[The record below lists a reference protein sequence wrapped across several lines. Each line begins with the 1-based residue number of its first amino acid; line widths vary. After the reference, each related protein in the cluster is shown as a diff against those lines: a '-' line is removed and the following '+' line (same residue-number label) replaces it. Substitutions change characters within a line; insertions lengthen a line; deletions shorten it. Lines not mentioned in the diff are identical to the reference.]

1 MNHLLRSYAPISDQ
15 GWSEIDKEV
24 KDRLLPGLAA
34 RRLIDFSGPE
44 GWEKSAVDLGRV
56 STVEAPGQ
64 GLRASQR
71 MVLPLVEL
79 RADFV
84 VARSELRDLD
94 RGAVDTDFISVDSAA
109 RRIAEAENAAVFH
122 GWKAAGIVG
131 IAQAAANQLVAPG
144 KKFAEYPKHVAKAVE
159 TLLSAGVSGPY
170 GLALGPDSYTEVVE
184 TEHGGLTVFDHLR
197 EILGGPIVRTPGVR
211 GGVVVSLR
219 GGDFL
224 FESGE
229 DLSVGYDH
237 HDVDNVYLYIEESFT
252 FRIATPEAAVVLK
265 P

>member
-1 MNHLLRSYAPISDQ
+1 MNHLLRSFAPISDE

-24 KDRLLPGLAA
+24 KARLLPGLAA
-34 RRLIDFSGPE
+34 RRLVDFSGPE

-56 STVEAPGQ
+56 SEIEPPDQ
-64 GLRASQR
+64 GLRASLR

-79 RADFV
+79 RADFA
-84 VARSELRDLD
+84 VARSELRNLD
-94 RGAVDTDFISVDSAA
+94 RGAVDTDFSSVDSAA
-109 RRIAEAENAAVFH
+109 RRIAEAENVAVFH
-122 GWKAAGIVG
+122 GWQAAGITG
-131 IAQAAANQLVAPG
+131 IAQAAGNPAVTPG
-144 KKFAEYPKHVAKAVE
+144 TKFAEYPQHVAKAVE

-197 EILGGPIVRTPGVR
+197 EILGGPIVWTPGLR
-211 GGVVVSLR
+211 GGVVLSLR

>member
-24 KDRLLPGLAA
+24 KERLLPGLAA
-34 RRLIDFSGPE
+34 RRLVDFSGPE

-56 STVEAPGQ
+56 SSIAAPAE
-64 GLRASQR
+64 GLRAAQR
-71 MVLPLVEL
+71 QVLPLVEL
-79 RADFV
+79 RADFA

-94 RGAVDTDFISVDSAA
+94 RGAVDTDFRSVDSAA
-109 RRIAEAENAAVFH
+109 RRIAEAENVAVFH
-122 GWKAAGIVG
+122 GWAAAGIVG
-131 IAQAAANQLVAPG
+131 IAQAAGHPSVTPG

-159 TLLSAGVSGPY
+159 TMLSAGVSGPY

-197 EILGGPIVRTPGVR
+197 EILGGPIVWTPGVR